1 MCLRVRYKKK
11 IWKQKF
17 FASLNL
23 MKKGARSGSNYQ
35 STKYVLIKSTTEC
48 VPSSELGLSQSQPL
62 SCQRVRPSP
71 QNRGKGAHSP
81 AVESQFRRL
90 EKKLSTLWLRGT
102 DPRIRIHIKMS
113 RIPNTVAGGGKGY
126 TMHIRTYCWCW
137 KWVHPARPYSE
148 KDIYNIEHRAGQAAR
163 LASWRN
169 MTKQPKGKK
178 LVLCQHFFTF

>member
-1 MCLRVRYKKK
+1 VSPRRN
-11 IWKQKF
+11 WD
-17 FASLNL
+17 S
-23 MKKGARSGSNYQ
+23 
-35 STKYVLIKSTTEC
+35 
-48 VPSSELGLSQSQPL
+48 
-62 SCQRVRPSP
+62 PSP
-71 QNRGKGAHSP
+71 NPSLASECAPPPPEPGEGGTLACGWG
-81 AVESQFRRL
+81 VESQFRRL

-169 MTKQPKGKK
+169 MTNQPKGKK